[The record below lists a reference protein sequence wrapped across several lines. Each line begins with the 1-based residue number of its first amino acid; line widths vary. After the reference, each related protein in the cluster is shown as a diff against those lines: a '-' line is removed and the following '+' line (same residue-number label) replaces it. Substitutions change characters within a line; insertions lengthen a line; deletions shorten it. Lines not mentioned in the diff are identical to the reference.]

1 MSPDIIILS
10 ALLALNI
17 VMGYKAVTSYGGA
30 KYMKGKLDG
39 FIECSD
45 LHKKIYNKLKEEYD
59 ARNKTKA
66 KDKGSLPSDIHS
78 RASD

>member
-39 FIECSD
+39 FVECSD
-45 LHKKIYNKLKEEYD
+45 LHKKFYNKLKEECH

-66 KDKGSLPSDIHS
+66 KDKSSLPGDLHT
-78 RASD
+78 